1 MEPVGEIIPLDY
13 RAWKTNFTF
22 GIERV
27 TSTSISE
34 VKMWIEPG
42 LRPKKEASM
51 AARNVTKTI

>member
-42 LRPKKEASM
+42 VEAKEGG
-51 AARNVTKTI
+51 IYGCP